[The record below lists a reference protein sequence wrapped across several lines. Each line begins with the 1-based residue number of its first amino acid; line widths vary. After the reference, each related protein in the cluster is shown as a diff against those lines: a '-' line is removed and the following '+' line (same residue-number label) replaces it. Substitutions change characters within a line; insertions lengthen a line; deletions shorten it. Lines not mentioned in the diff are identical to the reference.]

1 MLMWKRYV
9 FVSVLFLLTGWYES
23 LGDTHGP
30 YGQYPFKSED
40 GQMEALIDAVLHLE
54 DDCLYLK
61 TTTEKVVPVFPQ
73 DLARWEPK
81 KQTLFYLGQ
90 YFQIGDRLKVNGGF
104 VKAAQLNTL
113 FQDIPKSCK
122 SDEVFIVGTQLL

>member
-9 FVSVLFLLTGWYES
+9 FVGGLFILSGCYES
-23 LGDTHGP
+23 LGDTNGP
-30 YGQYPFKSED
+30 YGQYPFNSED

-54 DDCLYLK
+54 DACLYLK
-61 TTTEKVVPVFPQ
+61 TTTERVVPVFPQ
-73 DLARWEPK
+73 NLARWEAK

-104 VKAAQLNTL
+104 VKTAQLNIL

-122 SDEVFIVGTQLL
+122 SDEAFIVGTQLL